1 MQVYVEYAR
10 SIGHADAEQDA
21 AAVEEIRRQIEEEAE
36 D

>member
-10 SIGHADAEQDA
+10 SIGQADAEKDA
-21 AAVEEIRRQIEEEAE
+21 ATVQGLRRQIEEEAE